1 MPEPTRL
8 MAAEP
13 QDLVSAELDRLAGDL
28 PALGIAVSGGGDSL
42 ALLHMAHA
50 WGTARGVRIEAATVD
65 HRLRPESAAEAAR
78 VGSMAAALGI
88 PHAVLVWRHW
98 GVEGNLMDAARRARL
113 RLLAAWARDRSLGA
127 VALGHTQDDQAETLL
142 MRLARGA
149 GIDGL
154 SGMAAARDQEGIRWL
169 RPMLGLRRPA
179 LREWLARRNIG
190 CIDDPTNEDAAYD
203 RVRARRAIRALE
215 LPVEALARSA
225 AHLAEARAALAEAAV
240 AVADGVAADRGTLR
254 LPRRA
259 LAASPEIRRR
269 LITAALRWVTGA
281 DYPPRGEDVGR
292 LIATLTAG
300 GQGTLDGV
308 IARVKGEGAEFLR
321 EPAAAAQ
328 RGAVGPGPF
337 PSRAYCEQSTGLF
350 AGRLPAQ
357 SVRVEEKPRDVVWDR
372 RWRLTGLPDSATVAA
387 AGETALAG
395 RNWRASGLSRLALA
409 SSPAVVIDGRVI
421 LPLLE
426 ASSVSAMP
434 LRGVQDFL
442 AILRAH

>member
-1 MPEPTRL
+1 

-28 PALGIAVSGGGDSL
+28 PALGIAVSGGGDSM

-65 HRLRPESAAEAAR
+65 HRLRAESATEAAH
-78 VGSMAAALGI
+78 VAAMAAALGI
-88 PHAVLVWRHW
+88 PHAVLAWRHQ
-98 GVEGNLMDAARRARL
+98 GGTGNLMDAARRARL
-113 RLLAAWARDRSLGA
+113 RLLADWARDGGLGA

-154 SGMAAARDQEGIRWL
+154 SAMAAARDHDGIRWM

-179 LREWLARRNIG
+179 LREWLAQRNVG
-190 CIDDPTNEDAAYD
+190 WIDDPTNEDAAYD
-203 RVRARRAIRALE
+203 RVRARQAIRALE

-240 AVADGVAADRGTLR
+240 AAADGVEADRGTLR

-259 LAASPEIRRR
+259 LSASPEIRRR
-269 LITAALRWVTGA
+269 LVTAALRWVTGA

-292 LIATLTAG
+292 LIGTLAAS

-308 IARVKGEGAEFLR
+308 IARVKGEAVEFLR
-321 EPAAAAQ
+321 EPAAAV
-328 RGAVGPGPF
+328 RSGAARPEPCPPGVHDEGRVHGV
-337 PSRAYCEQSTGLF
+337 S
-350 AGRLPAQ
+350 AGRNE
-357 SVRVEEKPRDVVWDR
+357 VFWDR
-372 RWRLTGLPDSATVAA
+372 RWRLTGLPDGAVVTAATEAS
-387 AGETALAG
+387 LAG
-395 RNWRASGLSRLALA
+395 RDWRASGLARLALA
-409 SSPAVVIDGRVI
+409 SSPAVRIDGRVI
-421 LPLLE
+421 LPLLDP
-426 ASSVSAMP
+426 SPVRAMP